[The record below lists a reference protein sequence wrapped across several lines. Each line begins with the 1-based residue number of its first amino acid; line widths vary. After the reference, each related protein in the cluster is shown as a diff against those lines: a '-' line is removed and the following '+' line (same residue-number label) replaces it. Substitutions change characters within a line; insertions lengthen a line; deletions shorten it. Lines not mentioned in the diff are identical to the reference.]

1 MLCYCFDKRE
11 VKKMNFLEKLNYLME
26 INSINKHIL
35 SKESGIPYST
45 IDNFYKKG
53 YEKAKLPTIQKLAK
67 YFDTTLDYLIID
79 EITDVNYG
87 KTYGFQISFEEM
99 NHIEK
104 YRVLSEHGKE
114 IVDTLLNLEYE
125 YSKAHQVTTS
135 CKIKENEK

>member
-1 MLCYCFDKRE
+1 
-11 VKKMNFLEKLNYLME
+11 MNFLEKLNYLME
-26 INSINKHIL
+26 INNINKNIL

-87 KTYGFQISFEEM
+87 KAYGFQVSFEEM
-99 NHIEK
+99 NHIQK
-104 YRVLSEHGKE
+104 YRALSEHGKE
-114 IVDTLLNLEYE
+114 AVNLVLNLEYNF
-125 YSKAHQVTTS
+125 
-135 CKIKENEK
+135 CKTNNISNNSISTNTEE